1 MATNTSRS
9 ALRTVTATG
18 LRANVANAV
27 LDALHNSPGG
37 LTGAEINQYVGQGAN
52 RRLSELERLGH
63 VHRERAR
70 RCSVTGFDAI
80 VWATGPGV
88 PVAARAVPPAR
99 LASYGVSGFVED
111 VERLVTGGGVSD
123 AFASTAR
130 WLVTLA
136 AGRRFAP

>member
-37 LTGAEINQYVGQGAN
+37 LTGAEINQYVGRGAN

-63 VHRERAR
+63 IHRDRAR

-80 VWATGPGV
+80 VWATGHGV
-88 PVAARAVPPAR
+88 PVARAMPPAQ
-99 LASYGVSGFVED
+99 LASYGVAGFVRD

-136 AGRRFAP
+136 AGRRFAL